1 MGEIPDLVLGSFY
14 LLKEELLVTA
24 GVLAKGIR
32 IMIYGSRHEER
43 EARQPQT
50 GEKGKPSPQQ

>member
-32 IMIYGSRHEER
+32 IMI
-43 EARQPQT
+43 
-50 GEKGKPSPQQ
+50 